1 LSQKEFQ
8 LGWDLYEWRFVNPKE
23 PQAKLTTA
31 LPIWDAQNPSHRR
44 VVIWAEQG
52 VGDQILFGTIL
63 RNAKERIP
71 LMTAMLD
78 QRLIPMF
85 ERSLP
90 SVSFIPSNVPIKE
103 DDFDAHF
110 SMMSLGSMYRQN
122 ESDFLQTGIPYLIPD
137 LGRAEVLRR
146 KLVCKDE
153 LLCGIF
159 WKSRLGKIGLKK
171 SLELTDL
178 LPILKI
184 PGLKFVN
191 LQYGDTNEEC
201 RAFTKQ
207 TGVQIINCDE
217 VDNFNDLE
225 GHAALIHACDFLVG
239 CSNSSA
245 HLAGALGKKMYLALA
260 YGHGTLWYWANE
272 LEGQSLWYPSIKIHR
287 QVQLGDWVEPINA
300 IRADILKL
308 LDARLSDYSAAL

>member
-1 LSQKEFQ
+1 
-8 LGWDLYEWRFVNPKE
+8 
-23 PQAKLTTA
+23 
-31 LPIWDAQNPSHRR
+31 

-52 VGDQILFGTIL
+52 VGDQILFGSML
-63 RNAKERIP
+63 KNAKERIP
-71 LMTAMLD
+71 LMTVMLD

-90 SVSFIPSNVPIKE
+90 SVNFLPLNLPIKE

-122 ESDFLQTGIPYLIPD
+122 KSDFLQTGIPYLIPD

-159 WKSRLGKIGLKK
+159 WKSRQKKNGLKK
-171 SLELTDL
+171 SLELIDL
-178 LPILKI
+178 LPILQI
-184 PGLKFVN
+184 PGVKFVN
-191 LQYGDTNEEC
+191 LQYGDTVEDC
-201 RAFTKQ
+201 RVLSEQ
-207 TGVQIINCDE
+207 TGLRIINCDE
-217 VDNFNDLE
+217 VDNFNDLD
-225 GHAALIHACDFLVG
+225 GHAALIQACDFLVG

-245 HLAGALGKKMYLALA
+245 HLAGALGKRMYLALA
-260 YGHGTLWYWANE
+260 YGHGTFWYWANE

-287 QVQLGDWVEPINA
+287 QVQLGDWLEPINA

-308 LDARLSDYSAAL
+308 LDGGLPDFSAAL